1 MYRLKSEPASYKTTT
16 LDLLLRYDKAW
27 GGEVQCTVNGER
39 NSGTTFL
46 AELLRKHGLTVF
58 DGLCVYKLQL
68 AWKHDFPGPELKLVG
83 ENVVNFFIVRKL
95 ENWLITTHNKPH
107 HLGTFGKPFPNFL
120 TEKQTLCTHWTEAKS
135 IKTNKQVNHYD
146 ENKTIFEIRY
156 EKLKAYL
163 RYFNENKNVVIV
175 SLEYLQDEN
184 NCKHFLRE
192 ISNKYGFEFSTIV
205 GSVDKHVKT
214 GEIGVKNVRYETKIT
229 QVEEAIINSHKDKE
243 LEKFVNTLT
252 FVMK

>member
-1 MYRLKSEPASYKTTT
+1 MNS
-16 LDLLLRYDKAW
+16 DLILRYDKSW
-27 GGEVQCTVNGER
+27 CGGAQCTVNGER

-46 AELLRKHGLTVF
+46 AELLRKHGLSVF
-58 DGLCVYKLQL
+58 DGVCVYKLHM

-83 ENVVNFFIVRKL
+83 KNVVNFFIVRKL

-107 HLGTFGKPFPNFL
+107 SLGTFGKPFPNFL
-120 TEKQTLCTHWTEAKS
+120 TEKQTLCTHWTETIC
-135 IKTNKQVNHYD
+135 IKTNKQTNHFD

-205 GSVDKHVKT
+205 GSVDEHVKT
-214 GEIGVKNVRYETKIT
+214 GDSGIKNTVYQTKIT
-229 QVEEAIINSHKDKE
+229 EVEEAIINSHKDRD